1 MLLKYSCCILLA
13 TLVSIA
19 AFSQGEK
26 TKTYVDYEGKPSDN
40 SHSQYYIETY
50 KTNADDQY
58 WQRKMYFND
67 TTEGIIASVG
77 NSRDLQGQV
86 KEGAFVYY
94 RKSGTKEK
102 EGSYLN
108 NEEEGEWKEWNKSG
122 DLVGIN
128 HFKKGKMV

>member
-13 TLVSIA
+13 TLVSLA
-19 AFSQGEK
+19 AFSQSEK

-50 KTNADDQY
+50 KTNTDDQY

-77 NSRDLQGQV
+77 KSRDLQGQI
-86 KEGAFVYY
+86 KEGIFIFYSKAGF
-94 RKSGTKEK
+94 KER
-102 EGSYLN
+102 EGNYIN
-108 NEEEGEWKEWNKSG
+108 NEKEGEWKEWNKSG
-122 DLVGIN
+122 D
-128 HFKKGKMV
+128 